1 METNTHKGKNMKLIG
16 GQKLRELGNTRH
28 TDDSDYLVFD
38 TEKELFSHADNVDY
52 INAAKH
58 AFFKEIWNKEIDNSE
73 ISLNSLLELKAFS
86 FVQHCQNF
94 NFAKAD
100 NDEFD
105 IKFLVRKL
113 GFDVNA
119 NIVKKY
125 ISAGEMSEIVK
136 IINSMKRS

>member
-1 METNTHKGKNMKLIG
+1 MIKKNLNKGNEMKLIG
-16 GQKLRELGNTRH
+16 GQKLKEFGSTRH
-28 TDDSDYLVFD
+28 TDDSDYLIFD
-38 TEKELFSHADNVDY
+38 QEKELFSHGQDVDY

-73 ISLNSLLELKAFS
+73 ISLNSLFELKCYS

-125 ISAGEMSEIVK
+125 VSDGEMSEIVK
-136 IINSMKRS
+136 IINNMKQ